1 VGDLILKREIGGTRD
16 AIEKS
21 ASEGMVTFDQSLFD
35 LFEKGLI
42 TYEDAMRGADSQN
55 NLRLKI
61 KLEGKMAKSQ
71 KDLGSIFKNI
81 QF

>member
-35 LFEKGLI
+35 LFDRNAKEIRK
-42 TYEDAMRGADSQN
+42 
-55 NLRLKI
+55 LK
-61 KLEGKMAKSQ
+61 KS
-71 KDLGSIFKNI
+71 
-81 QF
+81 